1 MQISVVI
8 PCHNEAASLPDFH
21 ARLVATAEACAEEFA
36 FIYVDDG
43 STDATAEVVAGFAQ
57 ADPRVE
63 LLALSRNFGHEAA
76 STAGLDYASGD
87 AVILIDA
94 DGQDPPEV
102 IPALVDQFHAG
113 YDVVAARRTNATGE
127 GWFKPLASHWFY
139 RVLRRCSD
147 VDIPADVG
155 DFRLMSR
162 QALDGLNQCRES
174 SRFVRGLSAWIGFRQ
189 TTVPFERAPRKE
201 GKSNYSIFK
210 LFRLATDA
218 ILGFSDVPLRL
229 CLLLTSVVAGF
240 FLLASMGV
248 TVAKCPFLSWIVSF
262 DLFAAVVLLSLMTIG
277 LYVGK
282 CYRQGQRRPLYLID
296 HARSL
301 LRQAAPRDTQG
312 DTHESNA

>member
-21 ARLVATAEACAEEFA
+21 ARLVAVADSCEEEFG
-36 FIYVDDG
+36 FVYVDDG

-57 ADPRVE
+57 EDPRVE

-76 STAGLDYASGD
+76 STAGLDYVCGD
-87 AVILIDA
+87 AAILIDA

-102 IPALVDQFHAG
+102 IPTLVEKGQCG
-113 YDVVAARRTNATGE
+113 YDGVAARRTNATGE
-127 GWFKPLASHWFY
+127 GWFKPLASRCFY
-139 RVLRRCSD
+139 RVLRLCSD
-147 VDIPADVG
+147 VDIPTDTG
-155 DFRLMSR
+155 DFRLLSR

-189 TTVPFERAPRKE
+189 TTIPFERAPRKA
-201 GKSNYSIFK
+201 GKSNYSIPK
-210 LFRLATDA
+210 LFRLAIDA

-229 CLLLTSVVAGF
+229 CLLGTTLVAAF
-240 FLLASMGV
+240 FLLASFGV
-248 TVAKCPFLSWIVSF
+248 TVAKCPFLCWMVSF
-262 DLFAAVVLLSLMTIG
+262 ELFAAVVLLSLMTIG

-282 CYRQGQRRPLYLID
+282 CYRQGQRRPLYLVD

-301 LRQAAPRDTQG
+301 LRRAAEQHPRRQP
-312 DTHESNA
+312 